1 MDSGKDESAD
11 RPEATPGAEP
21 AQPGAHEQHA
31 GAHEQHGGAPQAPGA
46 SDPHVDAAGSN
57 TAPQEGFSGQPDTT
71 ESPFGP
77 GPGSTGSD
85 FGPPLS
91 EFGPSLNDFG
101 PPVSVFGPTTDTYG
115 VLGNDFGSP
124 LNDFGAATP
133 GFGAAPGEFGPAAD
147 AGATGWAPPV
157 VPPSPELAWR
167 PVDGEYPA
175 PDSSVPPSQYAT
187 GDDALYDNRFGD
199 QGDVE
204 ETVRHSVEPAPPAKK
219 PSAGWARGG
228 GISTAAFAGRESAWL
243 RSADAGMPSAESESA
258 APQQE
263 SLSWADDPIGRMLM
277 PKKTEPKSESLSW
290 SDDEIARRLA
300 PKSAAPQDKPKTSRK
315 PILIGAGVVVVLAA
329 VAGVVVALTGGSDKS
344 DSASAASSSDGLVT
358 TAAPTTVAALSCP
371 TKRDGPLT
379 IGNGAGGTETGAD
392 AILGFQHAFYADRN
406 GVKARSFVAPD
417 AANVSQADTI
427 QQAINDVI
435 PIGTSYCLRIT
446 DAGPDAY
453 DADLTEH
460 RPDGTTTVYRQHI
473 LTVNKDGKHLIFAI
487 DER

>member
-21 AQPGAHEQHA
+21 APRGAHEPPQD
-31 GAHEQHGGAPQAPGA
+31 GAPQA
-46 SDPHVDAAGSN
+46 D
-57 TAPQEGFSGQPDTT
+57 SG
-71 ESPFGP
+71 SPFGS
-77 GPGSTGSD
+77 GPGAVGGSD

-91 EFGPSLNDFG
+91 EFGPSLNEFG
-101 PPVSVFGPTTDTYG
+101 PPISVFGPTTDTYS
-115 VLGNDFGSP
+115 VQGNDFGAP
-124 LNDFGAATP
+124 LNEFGSAAP
-133 GFGAAPGEFGPAAD
+133 GFGAPPSDFGAE
-147 AGATGWAPPV
+147 AGAPGWAPPA
-157 VPPSPELAWR
+157 VPASPELAWR
-167 PVDGEYPA
+167 PAGGEYLA
-175 PDSSVPPSQYAT
+175 PDSSVPPSQDTT
-187 GDDALYDNRFGD
+187 GDDALYGTEFGD
-199 QGDVE
+199 PESVE
-204 ETVRHSVEPAPPAKK
+204 ETVRYNVEPAPPAKK

-243 RSADAGMPSAESESA
+243 RSADAGMPPDAPESA

-290 SDDEIARRLA
+290 ADDPIAQRLA

-329 VAGVVVALTGGSDKS
+329 VAAVVVALTGGGDKS
-344 DSASAASSSDGLVT
+344 DSAAASSNSDGLVT

-392 AILGFQHAFYADRN
+392 AILGFQHAFYSDRN
-406 GVKARSFVAPD
+406 GVKARAFVAPD

-446 DAGPDAY
+446 DAGPDVY

>member
-21 AQPGAHEQHA
+21 AQPEA
-31 GAHEQHGGAPQAPGA
+31 
-46 SDPHVDAAGSN
+46 
-57 TAPQEGFSGQPDTT
+57 QEGFS

-77 GPGSTGSD
+77 GPGSAGSE
-85 FGPPLS
+85 FGPPMS
-91 EFGPSLNDFG
+91 EFGPSLNEFG

-115 VLGNDFGSP
+115 VLGSDFGSP
-124 LNDFGAATP
+124 LNDFGPPP
-133 GFGAAPGEFGPAAD
+133 GDFGPPAEAGAPGW
-147 AGATGWAPPV
+147 TPPV

-167 PVDGEYPA
+167 PADGE
-175 PDSSVPPSQYAT
+175 YAT
-187 GDDALYDNRFGD
+187 GDDALYGNGFGD
-199 QGDVE
+199 QDDVE
-204 ETVRHSVEPAPPAKK
+204 ETVRHNVEPAPPAPK

-228 GISTAAFAGRESAWL
+228 GISTAAYAGRESAWL
-243 RSADAGMPSAESESA
+243 RSAEAGMPSAESESA

-277 PKKTEPKSESLSW
+277 PKKTEPKPESLSW
-290 SDDEIARRLA
+290 SDDEIAKRLA
-300 PKSAAPQDKPKTSRK
+300 PKSAAPQDKPKISRK

-344 DSASAASSSDGLVT
+344 DSVSAASSSDGLVT

-371 TKRDGPLT
+371 SKRDGPLT